1 MYDTIEL
8 EKKLKDLKPT
18 LAAKFFVKK
27 IGYFGS
33 FADNEQNE
41 DSDLDILVEFSKPIG
56 WEFFSLEKFL
66 EEALE
71 LKVDLV
77 RKNAIKKHLKR
88 KILDQ
93 VVFV

>member
-1 MYDTIEL
+1 M
-8 EKKLKDLKPT
+8 
-18 LAAKFFVKK
+18 
-27 IGYFGS
+27 GYFGS

>member
-1 MYDTIEL
+1 MYATIEI

-33 FADNEQNE
+33 FTDNEQNE

-56 WEFFSLEKFL
+56 WGFFSLEKFL